1 MTCGVGQQY
10 RSLECVWK
18 FTEDSAG
25 DACNTKSIPQTVKQ
39 CKQVSCVTT
48 TTTPIPV
55 LRGMYGK
62 STVIIYFYFQKTVM
76 YFCTLQMKA
85 VKILPNTVGSSSPS
99 KCAIKTSTNVNAA
112 RLAHEGRRKQK
123 EAPFSANLRHLLRR
137 PWIARKAHK
146 NNFSSLTTT
155 STWSQLNT
163 KRKTYKIWKQNLLF
177 KNISKSGCEF

>member
-1 MTCGVGQQY
+1 MPVTPNPFHKQLSNANKFLV
-10 RSLECVWK
+10 SLQLPLQFLFFEVRMDEMATLS
-18 FTEDSAG
+18 FTDFYFL
-25 DACNTKSIPQTVKQ
+25 N
-39 CKQVSCVTT
+39 
-48 TTTPIPV
+48 
-55 LRGMYGK
+55 
-62 STVIIYFYFQKTVM
+62 TVIDVFDTSP
-76 YFCTLQMKA
+76 LQMKA

-137 PWIARKAHK
+137 PRLARKAHK

>member
-1 MTCGVGQQY
+1 MPVIPNPFHKQLSNANKFLV
-10 RSLECVWK
+10 SLQLPLQFLFFEVCMEK
-18 FTEDSAG
+18 MATLSFT
-25 DACNTKSIPQTVKQ
+25 NFYF
-39 CKQVSCVTT
+39 
-48 TTTPIPV
+48 
-55 LRGMYGK
+55 LN
-62 STVIIYFYFQKTVM
+62 TVIYVFDTSP
-76 YFCTLQMKA
+76 LQMKA

-112 RLAHEGRRKQK
+112 RLAHEGRRKLE
-123 EAPFSANLRHLLRR
+123 EAPFTAILRQILRR
-137 PWIARKAHK
+137 PQIARKAHK

>member
-1 MTCGVGQQY
+1 MDEMTTL
-10 RSLECVWK
+10 S
-18 FTEDSAG
+18 FTYFDFL
-25 DACNTKSIPQTVKQ
+25 N
-39 CKQVSCVTT
+39 
-48 TTTPIPV
+48 
-55 LRGMYGK
+55 
-62 STVIIYFYFQKTVM
+62 TVIYVFDTSP
-76 YFCTLQMKA
+76 LQMKA

-137 PWIARKAHK
+137 PQLARKAHK

-163 KRKTYKIWKQNLLF
+163 KRKTYKI
-177 KNISKSGCEF
+177 